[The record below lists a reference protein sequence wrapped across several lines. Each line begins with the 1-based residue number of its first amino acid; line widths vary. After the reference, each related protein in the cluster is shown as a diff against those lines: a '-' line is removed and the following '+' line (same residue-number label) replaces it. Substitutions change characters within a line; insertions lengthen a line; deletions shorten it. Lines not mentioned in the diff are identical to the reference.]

1 MYSQQPTRTRAPCLR
16 GVNPCW
22 WRPKPTVGK
31 LSLAPCATL
40 LPYSWPCLSVDGEWG
55 KPWEHQLVS
64 ARSCLKRLGRTAVY
78 SQQPTRTRAPCLRG
92 VNPCWWRPKPT
103 VGKLSL
109 APCATLLPY
118 SWPCS
123 SVDGAQGKPW
133 EHQCI
138 CTQLPEANL
147 QNERTDVDARLCIL
161 SSPPEQGHRV
171 FVV

>member
-1 MYSQQPTRTRAPCLR
+1 MGKLSLAPCATLLPYSWPCLSVDGEWGKPWEHQLVSARSCLKRLARRKNRCGRTAVYSQQPTRTRAPCLR

-64 ARSCLKRLGRTAVY
+64 ARSCLKRLA
-78 SQQPTRTRAPCLRG
+78 
-92 VNPCWWRPKPT
+92 
-103 VGKLSL
+103 
-109 APCATLLPY
+109 
-118 SWPCS
+118 
-123 SVDGAQGKPW
+123 
-133 EHQCI
+133 
-138 CTQLPEANL
+138 
-147 QNERTDVDARLCIL
+147 NERTDVDARLCIL